1 MKGIKIRAAAPGDAA
16 ALANIYAYYV
26 EKTAITF
33 EYDVPSP
40 DEFEGRIRDI
50 SSRYPD
56 IVAETESEIIGYA
69 YAAVFK
75 DRAAY
80 DRCVEVTVYL
90 SPEVKGRGIGKSLYT
105 ELERLLGEMGILNLY
120 ACIAVTDTED
130 EYLTNASRDFH
141 AHLGYREIGTFR
153 RCGWKF
159 GRWYDMVWM
168 EKFIGEHGDTPV
180 EVSFRNK

>member
-1 MKGIKIRAAAPGDAA
+1 MKDMKIRAAAPGDAA
-16 ALANIYAYYV
+16 ALAEIYAYYV

-33 EYDVPSP
+33 EYDAPSP
-40 DEFEGRIRDI
+40 GEFEQRIRDI
-50 SSRYPD
+50 SSRYPY
-56 IVAETESEIIGYA
+56 IVAETYGGIAGYA

-90 SPEVKGRGIGKSLYT
+90 APEAKGRGIGKALYA
-105 ELERLLGEMGILNLY
+105 ELERLLAEMGILNLY

-153 RCGWKF
+153 RCGRKF
-159 GRWYDMVWM
+159 SRWYDMVWM
-168 EKFIGEHGDTPV
+168 EKFIGEHGNNPAKV
-180 EVSFRNK
+180 KFGK

>member
-1 MKGIKIRAAAPGDAA
+1 MI
-16 ALANIYAYYV
+16 L
-26 EKTAITF
+26 
-33 EYDVPSP
+33 
-40 DEFEGRIRDI
+40 
-50 SSRYPD
+50 
-56 IVAETESEIIGYA
+56 GYA

-90 SPEVKGRGIGKSLYT
+90 APEAQGRGIGKALYA
-105 ELERLLGEMGILNLY
+105 ELEQRLAEMGIINLY

-130 EYLTNASRDFH
+130 EYLTNRSRDFH

-153 RCGWKF
+153 KCGWKF

-168 EKFIGEHGDTPV
+168 EKFIGEHGDNPAPV
-180 EVSFRNK
+180 NFKGK